1 MSHGIISAMNKDSVL
16 LLLVGFLLGFLMIYL
31 WVRDRDLGPII
42 IRDSA
47 ALRRQPVETE
57 ATAQMREQLEN
68 QLASDPTNF
77 QVLVQMGNLH
87 FDSENFTGAA
97 EYYRQ
102 ALEVSPDNV
111 NISTDLGTAL
121 YYSNRIAEAVVA
133 FERSLSIAPN
143 HPQSLFNMGVV
154 LLEER
159 NDTEGA
165 IRLWQRLVDAN
176 PEYPQV
182 EMVKDEIARL
192 RQEP

>member
-1 MSHGIISAMNKDSVL
+1 MNKDSVL

-68 QLASDPTNF
+68 RLASDPTNF
-77 QVLVQMGNLH
+77 QVLVQVGNLH